1 MQKLLLS
8 VVFGLSC
15 VAAQA
20 ATIPT
25 DLPRHDGQ
33 PASKKKPVKV
43 YILSGQSNM
52 VGFGAL
58 GGSRPAYPSI
68 YLSADPRVMPC
79 VMPVGASALLPQKI
93 YQEATGDAQG
103 AKALVYAGAYDPQA
117 DYASLKPL
125 KEAVVALGNVTE
137 MLPAVDGPHTVAVK
151 AFIEVPISGL
161 YEFHAGLGNDAHVM
175 ISLPGVKVYQ
185 KEPGVAPVIQKVPL
199 LKGQRYPIAIMYPK
213 GGTAIFWMEQV
224 DIKGKGDLEWVVNE
238 LGLYKCLVDDKGGWT
253 NRSDV
258 IYTDAY
264 LGNGS
269 SSPLGPTSNGRN
281 IGPEVGFGYVMG
293 TFHDEPVLL
302 IKSCTG
308 NRSLSW
314 DYLPPGS
321 ERYEMVEKD
330 PTTGAEKTY
339 IYAGYKDT
347 QDRWEKGTQPQP
359 GGWYA
364 GKQYDESVA
373 AVRKVLDN
381 FGTKYPEFKD
391 QGYEIAG
398 FVWFQG
404 HKDTGS
410 DLTAS
415 RYEQNLV
422 NLIKALRKEFKA
434 PDAKFVVATGCGN
447 PGREGRGLTIAEAQL
462 AVDGDKGKYPEFK
475 GNVKSVD
482 SRGYWREVSESPGA
496 KGYHYNLN
504 AETYL
509 LTGDALGRAM
519 VQLLGGKADP
529 TPGVCRPYSAPK
541 PWPKNPTPEQGV
553 EMIYSD
559 AFMWSWVTDPAEPTP
574 DQMAAMAP
582 ALRPIILDKMVPS
595 YPEQSAK
602 VPGYLH
608 GGIYLEPIV
617 TGKKPANIGAE
628 LASDLDTLFSYYK
641 AAGIE
646 QYTWKSFGPDMK
658 NAKWDYFSF
667 DPKEPHDPAKG
678 GRYREITY
686 PDGMANWFA
695 ADFDAAK
702 AGWKTGEAPFGQN
715 DSKLAALRPNCKS
728 PQCGCATTPKTL
740 WEKEVLL
747 MRQTFE
753 IPKLDSKH
761 RYRLVVGGG
770 AHLYA
775 GEGFALYVDGKLLAE
790 AKGGYYKSGGSARG
804 GYVFND
810 FLPDF
815 EDGKITIALKGFLR
829 REGYIGKEAPPTG
842 HLSVWLE
849 QAEIPEVI
857 QNAYKTNP
865 NSEPKK

>member
-1 MQKLLLS
+1 
-8 VVFGLSC
+8 VF
-15 VAAQA
+15 
-20 ATIPT
+20 
-25 DLPRHDGQ
+25 
-33 PASKKKPVKV
+33 
-43 YILSGQSNM
+43 
-52 VGFGAL
+52 
-58 GGSRPAYPSI
+58 
-68 YLSADPRVMPC
+68 
-79 VMPVGASALLPQKI
+79 
-93 YQEATGDAQG
+93 
-103 AKALVYAGAYDPQA
+103 AGAYDPQA
-117 DYASLKPL
+117 DYAALKPV
-125 KEAVVALGNVTE
+125 KEAVVALGTVTE
-137 MLPAVDGPHTVAVK
+137 MLPSVDGPHTVAVK

-161 YEFHAGLGNDAHVM
+161 YEFHAGSGPDAHVM

-185 KEPGVAPVIQKVPL
+185 KEPGKAPVIQKVPL
-199 LKGQRYPIAIMYPK
+199 LKGQRYPVALMYPK
-213 GGTAIFWMEQV
+213 GGPAIFWMEQV
-224 DIKGKGDLEWVVNE
+224 DIKGKGDLEWVVKE
-238 LGLYKCLVDDKGGWT
+238 LGIYKCLVDDKGAWT

-269 SSPLGPTSNGRN
+269 STPLGPTSNGRS
-281 IGPEVGFGYVMG
+281 IGPELGFGYVMG
-293 TFHDEPVLL
+293 AFHDEPVLL
-302 IKSCTG
+302 IKSCIG

-330 PTTGAEKTY
+330 PATGVEKTY
-339 IYAGYKDT
+339 VYAGYKDSP
-347 QDRWEKGTQPQP
+347 DRWEKGTQPQP

-364 GKQYDESVA
+364 GKQYDECTA
-373 AVRKVLDN
+373 AVKKVLEN

-391 QGYEIAG
+391 QGYEVAG

-422 NLIKALRKEFKA
+422 NLIKAWRKEFNA

-582 ALRPIILDKMVPS
+582 ALKPIILDKVIPG
-595 YPEQSAK
+595 YLTTQ

-608 GGIYLEPIV
+608 HGLYLAPLI
-617 TGKKPANIGAE
+617 TGQKPPNVGVE
-628 LASDLDTLFSYYK
+628 LDSDLDGLFNCYK
-641 AAGIE
+641 AAGINDYGW
-646 QYTWKSFGPDMK
+646 QSFGPEMK
-658 NAKWDYFSF
+658 NATWDYLSF
-667 DPKEPHDPAKG
+667 DPAEKFDPAKG
-678 GRYREITY
+678 ERYREITY
-686 PDGMANWFA
+686 PGGITNWFA
-695 ADFDAAK
+695 VDFDAKK
-702 AGWKTGEAPFGQN
+702 AGWKSGAAPFGQK
-715 DSKLAALRPNCKS
+715 DGQPVALREKCTN
-728 PQCGCATTPKTL
+728 PQCGCGSAPKTL
-740 WEKEVLL
+740 WENEVLL
-747 MRQTFE
+747 MRQTFD
-753 IPKLDSKH
+753 IPKMNPDS
-761 RYRLVVGGG
+761 RYRLVVGGS
-770 AHLYA
+770 AHNFA
-775 GEGFALYVDGKLLAE
+775 GEGFALYVNGKLFAE
-790 AKGGYYKSGGSARG
+790 SKSGYNKTGSNGRG
-804 GYVFND
+804 GYIFSD
-810 FLPDF
+810 FMPEF
-815 EDGKITIALKGFLR
+815 QGGKVTIAVKSFLR
-829 REGYIGKEAPPTG
+829 YTRWANKPAPATG
-842 HLSVWLE
+842 HLSVWME
-849 QAEIPEVI
+849 EAKIPEVVLTTF
-857 QNAYKTNP
+857 KT
-865 NSEPKK
+865 EAVKK